1 MARKTLERQFEAGL
15 FASRWLMAP
24 MYLGLVVSL
33 GMLTIVF
40 LRDIV
45 YYAPQVLTMTADE
58 AILVSLTLI
67 DLTLPSNLLLWM
79 PLSFARNF

>member
-1 MARKTLERQFEAGL
+1 
-15 FASRWLMAP
+15 
-24 MYLGLVVSL
+24 
-33 GMLTIVF
+33 
-40 LRDIV
+40 
-45 YYAPQVLTMTADE
+45 MTADE

>member
-67 DLTLPSNLLLWM
+67 DLTLAANLLLWM